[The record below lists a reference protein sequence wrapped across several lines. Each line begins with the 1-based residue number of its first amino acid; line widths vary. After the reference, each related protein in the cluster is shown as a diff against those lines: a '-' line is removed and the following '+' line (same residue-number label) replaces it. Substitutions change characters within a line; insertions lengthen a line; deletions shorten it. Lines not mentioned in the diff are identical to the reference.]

1 MNHTAILK
9 HLAPYEEA
17 MKFVHKHNTNISF
30 VLSEVGSV
38 IGGGPMNFSGAF
50 GAAIWAA
57 DFHLAAMSRG
67 IKRVSNTQRP
77 EATHAFWIPDDSG
90 PKTGQPVVQG
100 IFPAAAYITDFVGKG
115 DTLGKVV
122 EMDVHQGNGLFT
134 AYAMYGHLSERID
147 RVALVNL
154 KQWDMSSKTPRGNT
168 TVTLNVDTAVKS
180 AVIQRLHADQ
190 GWSAVGFDLGGAQQ
204 NVTWAGEQ
212 WTYAIDQGL
221 GHFPSGITQQESVAV
236 NGTVKVTVPDTEAVV
251 VFFQ

>member
-9 HLAPYEEA
+9 HLAPYETA
-17 MKFVHKHNTNISF
+17 MKSVHGHRPNISF

-38 IGGGPMNFSGAF
+38 IGGAPTNFSGGF

-57 DFHLAAMSRG
+57 DFHLAAMARG

-77 EATHAFWIPDDSG
+77 EATHAYWIPDDSG
-90 PKTGQPVVQG
+90 PKTGRPVVQG
-100 IFPAAAYITDFVGKG
+100 IFPAAAYVADFVGKG
-115 DTLGKVV
+115 DSLGKVA
-122 EMDVHQGNGLFT
+122 EMEVHQGNGLFT
-134 AYAMYGHLSERID
+134 AYAMYGHQSKMIE

-154 KQWDMSSKTPRGNT
+154 KQWDASSKTPRGTT
-168 TVTLNVDTAVKS
+168 TVTLNVDNTVKS
-180 AVIQRLHADQ
+180 AVVKRLHADQ

-212 WTYAIDQGL
+212 WTYAIDHGM
-221 GHFPSGITQQESVAV
+221 GHFPSGGLQQESTAV
-236 NGTVKVTVPDTEAVV
+236 NGTVTVTVPDTEAVI